1 MKLDR
6 LINQTRRY
14 EVAIKAERNLLGRLV
29 FLAQENDINLEKLFE
44 YPLGPIPWSLATAGG
59 RPTKLS

>member
-1 MKLDR
+1 MSTTQKK
-6 LINQTRRY
+6 N
-14 EVAIKAERNLLGRLV
+14 VAIKAEHNMPGRLV
-29 FLAQENDINLEKLFE
+29 FHAQENDINLEKLFE